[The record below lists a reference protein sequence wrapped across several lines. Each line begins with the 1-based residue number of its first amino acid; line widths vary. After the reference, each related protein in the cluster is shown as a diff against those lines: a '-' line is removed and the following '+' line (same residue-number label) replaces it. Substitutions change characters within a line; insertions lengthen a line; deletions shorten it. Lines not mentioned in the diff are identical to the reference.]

1 MNDYSIYVHIPFCC
15 SKCYY
20 CDFCSFVDNQKNIDN
35 YFKCMKKEILNKK
48 IKNKIKTIYFGGGTP
63 TSVNKKYLIN
73 ILKIILNNFNVDKNA
88 EITIEANPNTLNK
101 ETLQALYNAGFNRL
115 SIGVQTTNKK
125 SLEYIGRIQD
135 KKILKKYKKNIKNN
149 LKIAKKIGFNNIS
162 TDLILGL
169 PFNNDKYLKKDLK
182 FLTKYCNH
190 ISTYMLM
197 VEKGTK
203 LATFNLNIDE
213 IDENSARQYELV
225 CKYLKHKNFER
236 YEISNFAKDITYSRH
251 NLNYWNRGNYLGF
264 GLSAHSFVSP
274 YRFAN
279 TNDLQNYFKYYKN
292 LVSDTRRKKEDEIAD
307 LSKKNDIVN
316 VEKLT
321 AKEMAE
327 EKIML
332 GLRCKLGLNLD
343 EFKTKF
349 FDIRKKKSNEIN
361 LLLKQDLIYFDNNI
375 LHLTDK
381 GFFVANQVILK
392 LM

>member
-35 YFKCMKKEILNKK
+35 YFKCLKKEIINKK

-88 EITIEANPNTLNK
+88 EITIETNPNTLNK
-101 ETLQALYNAGFNRL
+101 ETLQSLYDAGFNRL

-125 SLEYIGRIQD
+125 SLEYIGRIQN
-135 KKILKKYKKNIKNN
+135 KKLLKKYKNNIKNN

-203 LATFNLNIDE
+203 LASFDLNIDE

-225 CKYLKHKNFER
+225 CKYLKHKNFEK
-236 YEISNFAKDITYSRH
+236 YEISNFAKEGTYSKH

-279 TNDLQNYFKYYKN
+279 TNDLQKYISYYKN
-292 LVSDTRRKKEDEIAD
+292 LTSNTRRKKEDEIVD
-307 LSKKNDIVN
+307 LSKKNDIVSG
-316 VEKLT
+316 EKLT

-332 GLRCKLGLNLD
+332 GLRCKLGLDLD
-343 EFKTKF
+343 EFKTEF
-349 FDIRKKKSNEIN
+349 FDIRKKKSNEID
-361 LLLKQDLIYFDNNI
+361 LLLKQGLIYFDNNI
-375 LHLTDK
+375 LRLTDK
-381 GFFVANQVILK
+381 GFLVANQVILK